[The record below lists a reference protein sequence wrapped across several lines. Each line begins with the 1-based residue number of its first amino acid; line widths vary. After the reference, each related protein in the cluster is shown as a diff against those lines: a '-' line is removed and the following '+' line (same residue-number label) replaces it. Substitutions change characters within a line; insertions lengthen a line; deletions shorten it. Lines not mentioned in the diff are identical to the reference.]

1 MNQLFRWDQ
10 TGLFL
15 LALAAGI
22 LPFAVP
28 EVCAAALR
36 EGLTLCSG
44 PLLLSLFPFLVVS
57 RLLIQCPE
65 SDLLALPFR
74 LAAWGIGIRT
84 PCAARVLCI
93 GFLGGFAPAAS
104 AAAQAVRTGQLT
116 AEEADALLPA
126 CICSGPSFVVLTVGQ
141 SLLGSAELG
150 VLLFASQITA
160 NYLTAA
166 LLNRFAGVRSVKPE
180 SAAPASPASP
190 RLDEILADAAITYC
204 KLCGFILFFRMLA
217 AGAGALLPAGAGTLC
232 SILLEVCSG
241 CDLASRTGRWGSLL
255 CCAAL
260 SVQGL
265 SVLLQVRTI
274 CPPEMTIHE
283 LIVLICAVFLG
294 QLHSLI
300 DDNTGLT
307 LVAIQHLSQRQTQDS
322 QADTGQALH
331 GPVAQMVTDEVVHLC
346 RVAVIGT
353 QQALAEH
360 IHRALFPTLVV
371 CIQCFLQGHITKG
384 LGKSQQERILTGF
397 TTGQNIFHNL
407 PLLLFIPVP
416 QPQGRQ

>member
-57 RLLIQCPE
+57 RLLVQCPE

-150 VLLFASQITA
+150 VLLFASQVTA

-166 LLNRFAGVRSVKPE
+166 LLNRFAGVRSVKLG
-180 SAAPASPASP
+180 SAAPASPAPP

-274 CPPEMTIHE
+274 CPAEI
-283 LIVLICAVFLG
+283 
-294 QLHSLI
+294 SLRP
-300 DDNTGLT
+300 L
-307 LVAIQHLSQRQTQDS
+307 LAAR
-322 QADTGQALH
+322 A
-331 GPVAQMVTDEVVHLC
+331 VHLPLS
-346 RVAVIGT
+346 V
-353 QQALAEH
+353 
-360 IHRALFPTLVV
+360 ALFW
-371 CIQCFLQGHITKG
+371 
-384 LGKSQQERILTGF
+384 LGSTVPVQAVQTF
-397 TTGQNIFHNL
+397 TTL
-407 PLLLFIPVP
+407 TERVVVLRRVPLDCALLAFAVCCITVEELA
-416 QPQGRQ
+416 R

>member
-1 MNQLFRWDQ
+1 M
-10 TGLFL
+10 FL

-150 VLLFASQITA
+150 TVQAERVTIE
-160 NYLTAA
+160 N
-166 LLNRFAGVRSVKPE
+166 
-180 SAAPASPASP
+180 
-190 RLDEILADAAITYC
+190 ADHRPP
-204 KLCGFILFFRMLA
+204 GGGQP
-217 AGAGALLPAGAGTLC
+217 GAGNRPAGQYCPDPGGKGRRLQRAGCMRPGQHYGKRRQAGKPLQRQQQSSQRC
-232 SILLEVCSG
+232 DSG
-241 CDLASRTGRWGSLL
+241 CRAGGYYPEL
-255 CCAAL
+255 CL
-260 SVQGL
+260 
-265 SVLLQVRTI
+265 
-274 CPPEMTIHE
+274 
-283 LIVLICAVFLG
+283 
-294 QLHSLI
+294 
-300 DDNTGLT
+300 
-307 LVAIQHLSQRQTQDS
+307 
-322 QADTGQALH
+322 
-331 GPVAQMVTDEVVHLC
+331 
-346 RVAVIGT
+346 
-353 QQALAEH
+353 
-360 IHRALFPTLVV
+360 
-371 CIQCFLQGHITKG
+371 
-384 LGKSQQERILTGF
+384 KS
-397 TTGQNIFHNL
+397 
-407 PLLLFIPVP
+407 
-416 QPQGRQ
+416 

>member
-1 MNQLFRWDQ
+1 MNRLFGWKQ
-10 TGLFL
+10 TGVFL

-28 EVCAAALR
+28 EVCTAALR

-57 RLLIQCPE
+57 RLLVQCPE

-166 LLNRFAGVRSVKPE
+166 LLNRFAGVRSVKPG
-180 SAAPASPASP
+180 SAAPASPAPP

-217 AGAGALLPAGAGTLC
+217 AGAGELLPAGAGTLC

-241 CDLASRTGRWGSLL
+241 CDLASRTGRWGEPALL
-255 CCAAL
+255 CSTERAGAFCVAAGAHHLPDGNDPAPALPVQVAPSAAFTGPIL
-260 SVQGL
+260 SAAAGRGGGRVQHSACPGPFDAAGAAGL
-265 SVLLQVRTI
+265 CHARFCSVLY
-274 CPPEMTIHE
+274 
-283 LIVLICAVFLG
+283 G
-294 QLHSLI
+294 SLHF
-300 DDNTGLT
+300 
-307 LVAIQHLSQRQTQDS
+307 
-322 QADTGQALH
+322 
-331 GPVAQMVTDEVVHLC
+331 AQWN
-346 RVAVIGT
+346 
-353 QQALAEH
+353 
-360 IHRALFPTLVV
+360 P
-371 CIQCFLQGHITKG
+371 
-384 LGKSQQERILTGF
+384 SS
-397 TTGQNIFHNL
+397 
-407 PLLLFIPVP
+407 
-416 QPQGRQ
+416 

>member
-10 TGLFL
+10 MGLFL

-74 LAAWGIGIRT
+74 LAAWDIGIRT

-160 NYLTAA
+160 TYLTAA
-166 LLNRFAGVRSVKPE
+166 LLNRFAGVRS
-180 SAAPASPASP
+180 
-190 RLDEILADAAITYC
+190 
-204 KLCGFILFFRMLA
+204 G
-217 AGAGALLPAGAGTLC
+217 
-232 SILLEVCSG
+232 
-241 CDLASRTGRWGSLL
+241 
-255 CCAAL
+255 
-260 SVQGL
+260 
-265 SVLLQVRTI
+265 
-274 CPPEMTIHE
+274 
-283 LIVLICAVFLG
+283 
-294 QLHSLI
+294 
-300 DDNTGLT
+300 
-307 LVAIQHLSQRQTQDS
+307 
-322 QADTGQALH
+322 
-331 GPVAQMVTDEVVHLC
+331 
-346 RVAVIGT
+346 
-353 QQALAEH
+353 
-360 IHRALFPTLVV
+360 
-371 CIQCFLQGHITKG
+371 
-384 LGKSQQERILTGF
+384 
-397 TTGQNIFHNL
+397 
-407 PLLLFIPVP
+407 
-416 QPQGRQ
+416 

>member
-1 MNQLFRWDQ
+1 MNRLFGWKQ

-141 SLLGSAELG
+141 SLLGL
-150 VLLFASQITA
+150 
-160 NYLTAA
+160 
-166 LLNRFAGVRSVKPE
+166 
-180 SAAPASPASP
+180 
-190 RLDEILADAAITYC
+190 
-204 KLCGFILFFRMLA
+204 
-217 AGAGALLPAGAGTLC
+217 
-232 SILLEVCSG
+232 
-241 CDLASRTGRWGSLL
+241 
-255 CCAAL
+255 
-260 SVQGL
+260 
-265 SVLLQVRTI
+265 
-274 CPPEMTIHE
+274 
-283 LIVLICAVFLG
+283 
-294 QLHSLI
+294 SLI
-300 DDNTGLT
+300 
-307 LVAIQHLSQRQTQDS
+307 
-322 QADTGQALH
+322 
-331 GPVAQMVTDEVVHLC
+331 
-346 RVAVIGT
+346 
-353 QQALAEH
+353 H
-360 IHRALFPTLVV
+360 ISEPT
-371 CIQCFLQGHITKG
+371 
-384 LGKSQQERILTGF
+384 R
-397 TTGQNIFHNL
+397 
-407 PLLLFIPVP
+407 P
-416 QPQGRQ
+416 

>member
-44 PLLLSLFPFLVVS
+44 PLLISLFPFLVVS

-141 SLLGSAELG
+141 SLLGSGRSWRAAVCVTDHRKLSDCRSAEPVCRSAFG
-150 VLLFASQITA
+150 QTGICSASIPC
-160 NYLTAA
+160 TAA
-166 LLNRFAGVRSVKPE
+166 AG
-180 SAAPASPASP
+180 
-190 RLDEILADAAITYC
+190 
-204 KLCGFILFFRMLA
+204 
-217 AGAGALLPAGAGTLC
+217 
-232 SILLEVCSG
+232 
-241 CDLASRTGRWGSLL
+241 
-255 CCAAL
+255 
-260 SVQGL
+260 
-265 SVLLQVRTI
+265 
-274 CPPEMTIHE
+274 
-283 LIVLICAVFLG
+283 
-294 QLHSLI
+294 
-300 DDNTGLT
+300 
-307 LVAIQHLSQRQTQDS
+307 
-322 QADTGQALH
+322 
-331 GPVAQMVTDEVVHLC
+331 
-346 RVAVIGT
+346 
-353 QQALAEH
+353 
-360 IHRALFPTLVV
+360 
-371 CIQCFLQGHITKG
+371 
-384 LGKSQQERILTGF
+384 
-397 TTGQNIFHNL
+397 
-407 PLLLFIPVP
+407 
-416 QPQGRQ
+416 

>member
-1 MNQLFRWDQ
+1 MNRLFRWDQ

-126 CICSGPSFVVLTVGQ
+126 CICSGPSFVLLTVGQ

-150 VLLFASQITA
+150 MLLFASQITA
-160 NYLTAA
+160 NYLTAGNDPAPA
-166 LLNRFAGVRSVKPE
+166 LPVQVAP
-180 SAAPASPASP
+180 SAAFTGPVLSAAAGRGGGCVQHPACPGSF
-190 RLDEILADAAITYC
+190 D
-204 KLCGFILFFRMLA
+204 A
-217 AGAGALLPAGAGTLC
+217 AGAAGLCPARFC
-232 SILLEVCSG
+232 SVLY
-241 CDLASRTGRWGSLL
+241 GSL
-255 CCAAL
+255 
-260 SVQGL
+260 
-265 SVLLQVRTI
+265 
-274 CPPEMTIHE
+274 H
-283 LIVLICAVFLG
+283 F
-294 QLHSLI
+294 
-300 DDNTGLT
+300 
-307 LVAIQHLSQRQTQDS
+307 
-322 QADTGQALH
+322 
-331 GPVAQMVTDEVVHLC
+331 AQWN
-346 RVAVIGT
+346 
-353 QQALAEH
+353 
-360 IHRALFPTLVV
+360 P
-371 CIQCFLQGHITKG
+371 
-384 LGKSQQERILTGF
+384 SS
-397 TTGQNIFHNL
+397 
-407 PLLLFIPVP
+407 
-416 QPQGRQ
+416 